1 MRSESPRAG
10 LLITRITT
18 VVLATIVMTMSGRAQ
33 EPAAVV
39 RAAGAGW
46 LAPGVF
52 ATWEGHRSADSQTND
67 PETPLTLDLL
77 VLWRGSPGW
86 FDYEKVAAG
95 AGAPRGTHSVTSR
108 GRTVR
113 LTFDRERGTVRLQR
127 DTLDLQGANVLLL
140 DDVDNPAGA
149 LVAGTRIVDPAALM
163 LPTQTTVSAD
173 PVRTLLRQAPEL
185 VDYLRCDPIFADPN
199 DPGTLVTLGTCTQL
213 R

>member
-1 MRSESPRAG
+1 MSIAG
-10 LLITRITT
+10 H
-18 VVLATIVMTMSGRAQ
+18 AQ
-33 EPAAVV
+33 QPASVT

-52 ATWEGHRSADSQTND
+52 ATWEGHRSADSQGGD
-67 PETPLTLDLL
+67 PDAPLTLDLL

-86 FDYEKVAAG
+86 FDFEKVAAG
-95 AGAPRGTHSVTSR
+95 AGAPNGTHSVTSR
-108 GRTVR
+108 GRSVR

-127 DTLDLQGANVLLL
+127 DTLELQGANVLLL

-149 LVAGTRIVDPAALM
+149 LIAGTRIVDPSALA
-163 LPTQTTVSAD
+163 LPTRTPSGD

-199 DPGTLVTLGTCTQL
+199 DPGTLVTLGTCVQF